1 MNHRV
6 HLMYKCIL
14 KLAKTKNTRLT
25 VWSVHTCMHAHLED
39 HTPEQKDSRTRGSC
53 MDFLREGERW
63 QECCSGFAWQMG
75 DELSLSWA
83 ELLSLHSNTHYTC
96 MCVHVLAPL
105 TYGSETPRPCT
116 VGLHCATPPNPR
128 RRRLAVFPSIS
139 MGKRWLKQEPLG
151 GTCTCSSRKG
161 IVLTPHKLQEPET
174 LPTHRSAGRN
184 QSMVSLCS

>member
-63 QECCSGFAWQMG
+63 QECCSGLRDRWGMSWA
-75 DELSLSWA
+75 WA
-83 ELLSLHSNTHYTC
+83 ELSFSLSTVTLTTHACVYMYLLHWHTA
-96 MCVHVLAPL
+96 VRLLGLAL
-105 TYGSETPRPCT
+105 LGCT
-116 VGLHCATPPNPR
+116 VPP
-128 RRRLAVFPSIS
+128 LQTLEEEGWLCFLPSAW
-139 MGKRWLKQEPLG
+139 GKDGWSKNHSEAHAHAP
-151 GTCTCSSRKG
+151 
-161 IVLTPHKLQEPET
+161 PE
-174 LPTHRSAGRN
+174 RESF
-184 QSMVSLCS
+184 